1 MLVWSWSFLHQQSPT
16 CCLSHSF
23 VFATTITSTVW
34 SHVSHQILVGD
45 IGAPVMKVALF
56 LQWDIHTTT
65 AYVGIPWRQGWN
77 IGWDRMMENK
87 KNDTRRQP
95 DTSWKPSPQM
105 PGSFRNP
112 WETRGSENVRNMAFT
127 RIILHRFL
135 CYRTFPCHGS
145 WLQMAD
151 IIWFRIF
158 IKIYNKISFQCFNW
172 AWCPVERNKQ
182 LIIIN

>member
-1 MLVWSWSFLHQQSPT
+1 MVFLAPTVTNMLFVTQFRLCDNNHVHSLVTCISSNPCRWHRSTSHEGSPLSAMRHSYYN
-16 CCLSHSF
+16 CLCWHSLASR
-23 VFATTITSTVW
+23 VK
-34 SHVSHQILVGD
+34 H
-45 IGAPVMKVALF
+45 
-56 LQWDIHTTT
+56 
-65 AYVGIPWRQGWN
+65 
-77 IGWDRMMENK
+77 RMGQDDGK
-87 KNDTRRQP
+87 QKNDTRRQP

-105 PGSFRNP
+105 PGSFRNC

-182 LIIIN
+182 LIIINS